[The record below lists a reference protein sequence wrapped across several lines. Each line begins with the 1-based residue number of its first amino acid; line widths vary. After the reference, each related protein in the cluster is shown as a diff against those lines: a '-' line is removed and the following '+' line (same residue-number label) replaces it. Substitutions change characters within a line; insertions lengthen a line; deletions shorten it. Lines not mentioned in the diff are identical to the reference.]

1 MNEYKYRILDNVIN
15 LRLANKGAILV
26 EGAKYLRRVADK
38 IDTTK
43 MKNPAFLAVLTAT
56 APFAY
61 KRPDGVFVIPVGCL
75 KD

>member
-15 LRLANKGAILV
+15 LRLANKGTILV

-43 MKNPAFLAVLTAT
+43 MKIPPFL
-56 APFAY
+56 PCY
-61 KRPDGVFVIPVGCL
+61 PSRPL
-75 KD
+75 RL

>member
-38 IDTTK
+38 IDTTRREED
-43 MKNPAFLAVLTAT
+43 FLSFLMIGLLKGL
-56 APFAY
+56 FHFLRCHS
-61 KRPDGVFVIPVGCL
+61 KRNFM
-75 KD
+75 